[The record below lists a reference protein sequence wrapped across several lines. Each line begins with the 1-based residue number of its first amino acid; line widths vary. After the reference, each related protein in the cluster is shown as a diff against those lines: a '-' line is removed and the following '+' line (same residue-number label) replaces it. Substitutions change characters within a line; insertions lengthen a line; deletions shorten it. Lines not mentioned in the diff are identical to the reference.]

1 MVIILLLLIL
11 FIFIFFFMRQIP
23 STKKLNINSENNL
36 ASSEDSSA
44 RYAMTEVD
52 ENYFTTLLKWND
64 YQQ

>member
-1 MVIILLLLIL
+1 
-11 FIFIFFFMRQIP
+11 MRQIP